1 MRKKS
6 YKFKIGDMIIPKS
19 PLKQTI
25 GVVLQVID
33 RGEEEQD
40 LEVVLQDSGQI
51 VWISSLDV
59 QLLKYKKI
67 ENNTSK

>member
-1 MRKKS
+1 
-6 YKFKIGDMIIPKS
+6 MIIPKS

-33 RGEEEQD
+33 RGEREQD

-59 QLLKYKKI
+59 RLLKYKKI
-67 ENNTSK
+67 ETSTSK